1 MIHDWKTSLD
11 AHFDK
16 RARDFIHT
24 SFPAKITRIVNAGV
38 VDVLP
43 QIATLRPD
51 GSIWEFPELFNV
63 RIMSYACNAGDVY
76 ISLPYKVGDN
86 VWVNV
91 SERDVALLMSNDQV
105 VASSPAT
112 HDLSDCFCF
121 PTYFTDTN
129 IPEYSTDD
137 LVIGN
142 KSTTI
147 TVKEE
152 GIVINTQS
160 FEVNASS
167 ATFNCPVTMSESLS
181 VLGDTTLSG
190 DIKHKGVDIG
200 KDHKHISV
208 QIGTGES
215 GIVKV

>member
-1 MIHDWKTSLD
+1 MIHDWKTTLD

-24 SFPAKITRIVNAGV
+24 SFPAKITRIVNSGV
-38 VDVLP
+38 VDVKP

-51 GSIWEFPELFNV
+51 GSVWEFPELFDV
-63 RIMSYACNAGDVY
+63 RIMTYSCNVGDVY

-91 SERDVALLMSNDQV
+91 SERDVALLMTNNQV
-105 VASSPAT
+105 VASSQST

-121 PTYFTDTN
+121 PAYFTDTK
-129 IPEYSTDD
+129 IPEYSSEH

-152 GIVINTQS
+152 GIVINTSS
-160 FEVNASS
+160 FELNADK
-167 ATFNCPVTMSESLS
+167 ATFNCPVTMSQSLS
-181 VLGDTTLSG
+181 VSGNTSLSG
-190 DIKHKGVDIG
+190 DIKHKDVDIG
-200 KDHKHISV
+200 KDHKHTLV
-208 QIGTGES
+208 QVGTGDS

>member
-1 MIHDWKTSLD
+1 MIHDWKTTLD

-24 SFPAKITRIVNAGV
+24 SFPAKITRVVNSGV
-38 VDVLP
+38 VDVKP

-51 GSIWEFPELFNV
+51 GSVWEFPELFDV
-63 RIMSYACNAGDVY
+63 RIMTYSCNAGDVY

-91 SERDVALLMSNDQV
+91 SERDVALLMATDKV
-105 VASSPAT
+105 VASSTST

-121 PTYFTDTN
+121 PAYFTNSN
-129 IPEYSTDD
+129 IPEYSSEH

-147 TVKEE
+147 TVTENSIAIK
-152 GIVINTQS
+152 S
-160 FEVNASS
+160 DSEVSITSPKISLNG
-167 ATFNCPVTMSESLS
+167 AT
-181 VLGDTTLSG
+181 
-190 DIKHKGVDIG
+190 
-200 KDHKHISV
+200 
-208 QIGTGES
+208 
-215 GIVKV
+215 

>member
-1 MIHDWKTSLD
+1 MIHDWKTTLD

-24 SFPAKITRIVNAGV
+24 SFPAKITRIVNSGI
-38 VDVLP
+38 VDVKP

-51 GSIWEFPELFNV
+51 GSVWEFPELFDV
-63 RIMSYACNAGDVY
+63 RIMTYSCDSGGVY

-91 SERDVALLMSNDQV
+91 SERDMAMLMSNDKV
-105 VASSPAT
+105 VASSPST

-121 PTYFTDTN
+121 PTYFTDSN
-129 IPEYSTDD
+129 IPKYSTED

-147 TVKEE
+147 TVKES
-152 GIVINTQS
+152 GIVIDTDT
-160 FEVNASS
+160 FEVNAIS
-167 ATFNCPVTMSESLS
+167 ATFNCPVVVNGNMDIK
-181 VLGDTTLSG
+181 GDTNMSG
-190 DIKHKGVDIG
+190 SIKHQGVDIG
-200 KDHKHISV
+200 KDHKHTLV
-208 QIGTGES
+208 QVGSGDS